1 MAFELDRSQILN
13 VLRGFNPWWAGL
25 PMSVPTF
32 RRLAFDQCVRLLEDP
47 KFKRAILLSGPRRVG
62 KTTVLK
68 QVAELLLAGGAEPV
82 SVVYISLD
90 HPLLK
95 LASLTDLLRIYREDI
110 FAEGKPAV
118 LLLDEVQY
126 AEDWELHVKTLVDHH
141 PEYRILATG
150 SAAVATKRKQAESGV
165 GRWITVPIPTLS
177 FYEYL
182 RIREVGIPKLLD
194 ELKLQDLFTSAPSVF
209 GGISQAA
216 RPLLPEFR
224 RYLLVGGFPETAQQ
238 ASVEIAQQIL
248 REDVVE
254 RVLRKDL
261 VALYAVRSVREFEQL
276 FIYLCL
282 HTGGIFAVKTVATAL
297 GVAAPTVENHL
308 EVLEQAHLIYRL
320 PPIAISGKKIL
331 KAKDKIYIADAA
343 LRNAVLL
350 KGDQILDDPAE
361 MGLVAETT
369 VLRHVF
375 AFYYQDTPR
384 VSYWLAPAASG
395 GKRGRPKAGEE
406 RGDEKLLEVD
416 IVVQSPSYT
425 IPFEVKYR
433 DTATLHATS
442 GLVAFCR
449 EEKVERAYFVTKRNE
464 DFGVSTFPDHRT
476 KYLRIPAHILTCLLG
491 RAERIQWRGK
501 VG

>member
-1 MAFELDRSQILN
+1 MAFELERSQILN
-13 VLRGFNPWWAGL
+13 ILRGFNPWWAGL
-25 PMSVPTF
+25 PVNVPAF
-32 RRLAFDQCVRLLEDP
+32 RRLAFDQCLRLLDDP
-47 KFKRAILLSGPRRVG
+47 TFKRALLLSGPRRVG

-68 QVAELLLAGGAEPV
+68 QVAENLIKRGAAPA
-82 SVVYISLD
+82 SVLYVSLD

-95 LASLTDLLRIYREDI
+95 LVSLTALLQVYREEF
-110 FAEGKPAV
+110 FAEGKPTV

-126 AEDWELHVKTLVDHH
+126 AVDWELHVKTLVDHH

-150 SAAVATKRKQAESGV
+150 SAAVTTRRKQAESGV

-182 RIREVGIPKLLD
+182 RIRGVEIPSPLE
-194 ELKLQDLFTSAPSVF
+194 ELRLPELFTAKHELF
-209 GGISQAA
+209 GAIAHASRA
-216 RPLLPEFR
+216 LLPEFR
-224 RYLLVGGFPETAQQ
+224 RYLLVGGFPETARLPDV
-238 ASVEIAQQIL
+238 AAAQQIL

-261 VALYAVRSVREFEQL
+261 VALYEVRSVRAFEQL

-282 HTGGIFAVKTVATAL
+282 HTGGILGVKTVATAL
-297 GVAAPTVENHL
+297 GVAAPTIENHL
-308 EVLEQAHLIYRL
+308 EVLAQAHLIYRL
-320 PPIAISGKKIL
+320 PPTAISGKRVL
-331 KAKDKIYIADAA
+331 KARDKIYIADAA

-350 KGDQILDDPAE
+350 KGDQILDDPDE
-361 MGLVAETT
+361 LGLVAETT

-384 VSYWLAPAASG
+384 VSYWLAPVKRAA
-395 GKRGRPKAGEE
+395 RPGRPRADEE
-406 RGDEKLLEVD
+406 RAEEKKLEVD

-433 DTATLHATS
+433 EGATLSRTS
-442 GLVAFCR
+442 GLVEFCR
-449 EEKVERAYFVTKRNE
+449 AENVERAYFVTKRDE
-464 DFGVSTFPDHRT
+464 HFGVVTFPDHRT

-491 RAERIQWRGK
+491 RAERALRRPK

>member
-1 MAFELDRSQILN
+1 MN
-13 VLRGFNPWWAGL
+13 
-25 PMSVPTF
+25 T
-32 RRLAFDQCVRLLEDP
+32 
-47 KFKRAILLSGPRRVG
+47 G
-62 KTTVLK
+62 K
-68 QVAELLLAGGAEPV
+68 
-82 SVVYISLD
+82 
-90 HPLLK
+90 
-95 LASLTDLLRIYREDI
+95 
-110 FAEGKPAV
+110 
-118 LLLDEVQY
+118 
-126 AEDWELHVKTLVDHH
+126 
-141 PEYRILATG
+141 
-150 SAAVATKRKQAESGV
+150 AAVAEFFGTFWLVFGGTGAAVLAASVGNSGIGWLGVALAFGLTVVTMAYAVGHISGGHFNPAVTLGAAAAGRARWADVIPYILAQAVGGILAAFVLWLVLLANGTADIATGFAGVSNGFGDASPGGYGLGPVIILEAAITAIFVWVILGVTAANSTTSGFAPLAIGLTLTAMHIV
-165 GRWITVPIPTLS
+165 AIPVDNASLNPVRS
-177 FYEYL
+177 L
-182 RIREVGIPKLLD
+182 
-194 ELKLQDLFTSAPSVF
+194 APAVF

-254 RVLRKDL
+254 RVLRRDL

-384 VSYWLAPAASG
+384 VSHWLAPAASG

-406 RGDEKLLEVD
+406 RGDERLLEVD

-433 DTATLHATS
+433 DTAALHAAS

-449 EEKVERAYFVTKRNE
+449 EEKLDRAYFVTKRNE

-491 RAERIQWRGK
+491 RAERTQWRGK
-501 VG
+501 TP